1 MMSDNDF
8 GVYMGKKLMNFA
20 VGLGIAGAT
29 GVAAAGIGAG
39 TANAA
44 PSPAVQAGFAEWVPG
59 WGPGPWRPGPPPPP
73 PPAWGGGYNY
83 GGWNNYG
90 PPPAPCLSG
99 PLGLVQVC
107 A

>member
-8 GVYMGKKLMNFA
+8 GVFMGKKLMNFA

-44 PSPAVQAGFAEWVPG
+44 PSPAVQAGFAEWGPG
-59 WGPGPWRPGPPPPP
+59 WGPGARAPAGALAPGDPARRHRHLRRGAAATTTGAGTTTAHLLRP
-73 PPAWGGGYNY
+73 A
-83 GGWNNYG
+83 
-90 PPPAPCLSG
+90 
-99 PLGLVQVC
+99 
-107 A
+107 

>member
-8 GVYMGKKLMNFA
+8 GVFMGKKLMNFA

-44 PSPAVQAGFAEWVPG
+44 PSPAVQAGFAEWGPG

-73 PPAWGGGYNY
+73 PRRGAAATTTGAGTTTAHLLRPA
-83 GGWNNYG
+83 
-90 PPPAPCLSG
+90 
-99 PLGLVQVC
+99 
-107 A
+107 